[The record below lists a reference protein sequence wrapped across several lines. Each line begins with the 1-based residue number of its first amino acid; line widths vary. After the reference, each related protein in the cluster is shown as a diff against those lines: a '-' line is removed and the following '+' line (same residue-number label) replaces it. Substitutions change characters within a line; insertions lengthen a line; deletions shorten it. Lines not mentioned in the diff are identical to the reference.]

1 MTPKIRGDTLTYQ
14 QDDEEQRLTVGT
26 AAWYRWLETAS
37 TFSFANEVGTFTAR
51 YEQASH
57 KRGGRYWKAY
67 RKQQGKLSSFYL
79 GKSDTLTLE
88 RLHAAAQELANVP
101 GRVKAAAQGS
111 SALTINHTD
120 EADSRTQNLPAHL
133 TSLIGRE
140 QDTAAVC
147 ALLQREEVRLVTLT
161 GIGGIGKTR
170 LSIEVANRLLA
181 TFADGVA
188 FVPLAP
194 IVHPGLVLPTIK
206 HVLGL
211 VQPARGQS
219 SDHRDDLKAFLQDRH
234 MLLVLDNFEH
244 VLSAA
249 PNLTYLLLA
258 CPRLK
263 LLVTSRAVLHVQGEH
278 EFAVPPLALPK
289 RTHLQATEVLTQYAA
304 VALFLERALAIKPD
318 LSLTKANMQAIATI
332 CVHLEGLPL
341 AMELA
346 AARVKLLPPR
356 ALLQQLTQTQRME
369 VLTGGTRDVPER
381 QQTLRNALAWSY
393 NLLDEVEKQLFR
405 LLSVFVGGCTLEA
418 IAAVSAAMTGKVVP
432 LLDTLASLID
442 KSLLQQ
448 TEQDGEVARFVMLET
463 IREYGL
469 DCLVTNGEM
478 EIVQQA
484 HAAYYVTLAEEAEPE
499 YGGSQQAVWL
509 ERLEREHDNLRAVML
524 WSLEQ
529 ARTEEVEETKLRREI
544 GLRMGGALR
553 RFWLVHAHMN
563 EGRGF
568 LERAFA
574 ISKEVGIAVRA
585 KALIAGANLAIA
597 QNDYERTETLCR
609 TGLTLYRELGDQ
621 AGIAFSLHLLG
632 STVWNRGNES
642 EGRSLIEEALA
653 LFRKLDDKSQIA
665 WTLYLLGLFDSGQG
679 KYASA
684 SSLFEESLALH
695 KMMQHKRGIAFS
707 LLHLADLLFV
717 TQGDWARVNV
727 LLEEGLALSR
737 ELSDKDSIAFADA
750 LQGQIALSQGDG
762 ATACSLIK
770 ESVLLYKELG
780 IRHGLANALSLL
792 ACVAIAQGNLTE
804 ARSLYEESL
813 LIARELEHKGFIAT
827 SLEGLATL
835 AAMQDNCAWAACL
848 WGTAE
853 ALREAVHI
861 PIPLIDCVSYER
873 TVASTR
879 MRLGESTFAALWAQG
894 RTMTLEE
901 VLALREQEIVLPPS
915 QAMTSPS
922 LTNPAGLTAREMQ
935 VLRLLAQGLTNSE
948 IAEALGL
955 SEKTIAHHLTH
966 IFNKTTSENRVAAV
980 AFAFRHGLA

>member
-1 MTPKIRGDTLTYQ
+1 MTPKIQGDTLTYW

-26 AAWYRWLETAS
+26 AAWYSWLETAS

-51 YEQASH
+51 CEQAGH

-67 RKQQGKLSSFYL
+67 RKQQGKLSSLYL

-88 RLHAAAQELANVP
+88 RLNTAAQELADAS
-101 GRVKAAAQGS
+101 GRAEAAGQS
-111 SALTINHTD
+111 SSDLTTNHTD
-120 EADSRTQNLPAHL
+120 GAEKQPQNLPAHL

-140 QDTAAVC
+140 QDAAAVC

-170 LSIEVANRLLA
+170 LGIEVANRLHA

-258 CPRLK
+258 CPHLK
-263 LLVTSRAVLHVQGEH
+263 LLVTSRAVLRVQGEH

-289 RTHLQATEVLTQYAA
+289 RTHLQTTEVLTQYAA

-318 LSLTKANMQAIATI
+318 LPLTRANMQAIAAI

-356 ALLQQLTQTQRME
+356 ALLQRLTQTQRME

-393 NLLDEVEKQLFR
+393 NLLDAAEQQIFR
-405 LLSVFVGGCTLEA
+405 LLSVFVGGSTLEA
-418 IAAVSAAMTGKVVP
+418 IEAVSAAMTGKVVP

-448 TEQDGEVARFVMLET
+448 TEQEGEVARFVMLET

-469 DCLVTNGEM
+469 DCLIANGEM
-478 EIVQQA
+478 EIAQQA
-484 HAAYYVTLAEEAEPE
+484 HAAYYVALAEEAEPE
-499 YGGSQQAVWL
+499 YGGSQQTVWL

-529 ARTEEVEETKLRREI
+529 VGAEKTEAAKLRREM
-544 GLRMGGALR
+544 GLRLGGALR

-568 LERAFA
+568 LERALA
-574 ISKEVGIAVRA
+574 ISKEVEIAVRA

-597 QNDYERTETLCR
+597 QNDYEQTETLCR
-609 TGLTLYRELGDQ
+609 MGLALYRELGDQ

-642 EGRSLIEEALA
+642 EGRSIIEEALA

-679 KYASA
+679 KYARA

-695 KMMQHKRGIAFS
+695 RMMRHKRGIAFS
-707 LLHLADLLFV
+707 LLHLAELLFV
-717 TQGDWARVNV
+717 TQGDRARVNA
-727 LLEEGLALSR
+727 LIEEGLALSK
-737 ELSDKDSIAFADA
+737 ELSDKDRIAFADA
-750 LQGQIALSQGDG
+750 LLGRIALSQGDL
-762 ATACSLIK
+762 ASACSLLQ
-770 ESVLLYKELG
+770 ESILLYKELG
-780 IRHGLANALSLL
+780 IRYGLTNALSQL
-792 ACVAIAQGNLTE
+792 ARVAIAQGNPIKAE
-804 ARSLYEESL
+804 SLYEESL
-813 LIARELEHKGFIAT
+813 LIARELDHKGFIAN
-827 SLEGLATL
+827 SLEGLAAL
-835 AAMQDNCAWAACL
+835 AVSRGNCAWAACL

-853 ALREAVHI
+853 TLREAVHI
-861 PIPLIDCVSYER
+861 PIPLIDRASYER
-873 TVASTR
+873 LVADTR
-879 MRLGESTFAALWAQG
+879 IRLGESTFAALWARG

-915 QAMTSPS
+915 QATTAPS
-922 LTNPAGLTAREMQ
+922 LTNPAGLTTREVQ
-935 VLRLLAQGLTNSE
+935 VLRLLAQGLTNGE

-966 IFNKTTSENRVAAV
+966 IFNKTSSENRVAAV